1 MNLNS
6 LAMIQQLKAGLDQ
19 FKLRHPKFPL
29 FLNAVSEH
37 ALYDGTVIEITVTA
51 PEGKSFSSN
60 LKLTSEDLEL
70 IQKLQS
76 MNPS

>member
-6 LAMIQQLKAGLDQ
+6 LAMIQQLKTGLDQ

-51 PEGKSFSSN
+51 PEGKSLSSN